1 MTIYTISATMMAN
14 HIANIIKPFLESFL
28 FLQSSLN
35 ISTVPSNIDQIISIN
50 ICSRNSNKSDIYKPK
65 RSQISSIL
73 AVTAGSFLITRPH
86 SRSVS
91 PGHLL
96 VASKPILPPSPLTGL
111 AKSR

>member
-1 MTIYTISATMMAN
+1 MYAQAGIRALIYQEYLEVAATSNFWIPACAGMTVI
-14 HIANIIKPFLESFL
+14 E
-28 FLQSSLN
+28 SSLFQSAVKN
-35 ISTVPSNIDQIISIN
+35 LFRRPF
-50 ICSRNSNKSDIYKPK
+50 DIRVYKP
-65 RSQISSIL
+65 SSPQISSIL

-91 PGHLL
+91 PDHLL